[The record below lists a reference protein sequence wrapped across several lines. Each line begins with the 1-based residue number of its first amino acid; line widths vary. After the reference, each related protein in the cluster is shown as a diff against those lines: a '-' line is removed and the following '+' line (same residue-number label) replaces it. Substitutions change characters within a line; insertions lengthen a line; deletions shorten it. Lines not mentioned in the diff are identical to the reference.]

1 MPRIVLI
8 GMPGAGK
15 STVGRRLALSLRIRF
30 IDTDRLLQERWGV
43 SVRGLLER
51 EGREGFL
58 RREEES
64 VLSMDPPAD
73 AVISTGGSVVYSAAA
88 MGRLRG
94 LGTVVYLRTDAA
106 SLARR
111 TGDLRRR
118 GVVAAEGTTLADLL
132 AERAP
137 LYERYADLSVDASR
151 DGPDRVVERIRRL
164 LP

>member
-15 STVGRRLALSLRIRF
+15 STVGRRLALFLGTRF

-43 SVRGLLER
+43 PVRVILER

-58 RREEES
+58 LREEEA
-64 VLSMDPPAD
+64 VLAMDPPEN

-88 MGRLRG
+88 MERLRS
-94 LGTVVYLRTDAA
+94 LGAVIYLRTDAA

-118 GVVAAEGTTLADLL
+118 GVVAEEGTTLADLL

-137 LYERYADLSVDASR
+137 LYERYADFSVDASR
-151 DGPDRVVERIRRL
+151 DGPDRLVERILRI